1 VHRRTLLTVAL
12 VAAVVVA
19 GCAET
24 GAPGAAADESTSDR
38 RVAVAA
44 SGSAAGSADQAVVRL
59 GARTTDRNV
68 VDARQQLARNVT
80 RMREALV
87 EAGVEESRIATT
99 RYDIFRDLERPDRDG
114 AEPVVR
120 YRADQEFE
128 VTVDDT
134 EAVGTVIDTAVRNG
148 ATDVGGVE
156 FTLSAE
162 RRDRLDRTARRRAMD
177 SARDRAEQLADA
189 ANLTV
194 VGVRTVRT
202 VGEEG
207 PRPVVEAAQTPTPTA
222 GGADTDIESGP
233 VSVTVRVEVVYE
245 VEPEES

>member
-1 VHRRTLLTVAL
+1 MRSRTLLTVAL

-24 GAPGAAADESTSDR
+24 GAPGAAADESASDR
-38 RVAVAA
+38 RIAVAA

-59 GARTTDRNV
+59 GVRTTDRNV
-68 VDARQQLARNVT
+68 VEARQQLARNVT

-87 EAGVEESRIATT
+87 EAGVEESRITTT
-99 RYDIFRDLERPDRDG
+99 RYDIFRDLERPDREG

-128 VTVDDT
+128 VTVGDT

-177 SARDRAEQLADA
+177 SARDRAE
-189 ANLTV
+189 
-194 VGVRTVRT
+194 
-202 VGEEG
+202 
-207 PRPVVEAAQTPTPTA
+207 
-222 GGADTDIESGP
+222 
-233 VSVTVRVEVVYE
+233 
-245 VEPEES
+245 